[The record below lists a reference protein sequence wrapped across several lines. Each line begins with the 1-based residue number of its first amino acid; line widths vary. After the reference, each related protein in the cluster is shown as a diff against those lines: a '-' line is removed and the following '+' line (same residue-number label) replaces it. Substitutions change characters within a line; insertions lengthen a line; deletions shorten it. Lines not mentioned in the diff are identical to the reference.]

1 MDTNKLLKI
10 AMLLRKEASRLE
22 NVKQEKLASITL
34 AASSL
39 EMLRRK
45 IYE

>member
-1 MDTNKLLKI
+1 METNKLLKL
-10 AMLLRKEASRLE
+10 AMLLRKEAARQDK
-22 NVKQEKLASITL
+22 VKQEKLASITL
-34 AASSL
+34 AVSSL